1 MNGYMN
7 ETKRN
12 ERRDKKVRKARFAPH
27 KGGLPKGNPKAA
39 WARKNAEA
47 KQSR

>member
-1 MNGYMN
+1 MSGYMH
-7 ETKRN
+7 EAKRN
-12 ERRDKKVRKARFAPH
+12 ERRDKKARKARFAPRQS
-27 KGGLPKGNPKAA
+27 GLPKGNPKAA

>member
-27 KGGLPKGNPKAA
+27 KGGLPQGMPKAL
-39 WARKNAEA
+39 WTQKNAGE
-47 KQSR
+47 KQSG